1 MTIQFE
7 FEYLIVVL
15 GFLKL
20 RNLRK
25 ISNLPHP
32 VITIFN
38 GLSSHKL
45 QPLNWEWEWRCII
58 WTSGNYLPI
67 WYLDATLTF
76 LYLAKVRILIPLPD
90 YTNTHLMQGCI
101 QNPVGHLR
109 WSLLDMFIK
118 KGKLC
123 DISKFAKNLSL

>member
-25 ISNLPHP
+25 ISNLPRP

-45 QPLNWEWEWRCII
+45 QPLN
-58 WTSGNYLPI
+58 
-67 WYLDATLTF
+67 
-76 LYLAKVRILIPLPD
+76 
-90 YTNTHLMQGCI
+90 
-101 QNPVGHLR
+101 
-109 WSLLDMFIK
+109 
-118 KGKLC
+118 
-123 DISKFAKNLSL
+123 